1 LLQSQFP
8 FSQQK
13 PGSSALVAKVDCL
26 QEQASVL
33 ELVKARVLV
42 TVPELASKVLA
53 LALLEEKESVE

>member
-1 LLQSQFP
+1 
-8 FSQQK
+8 
-13 PGSSALVAKVDCL
+13 VDCL